1 MKEWK
6 ILLSV
11 VTALFL
17 LSSFFF
23 DNLLFFK
30 VGFIIIFI
38 ISLVALFSNEN
49 TANEND
55 LCITPKE
62 FLKITEKEQLENIG
76 IVCLHI
82 VNKND
87 YIIEFGHSAYNHF
100 VENLK
105 KILSKLLRQEDF
117 IIPLDDGLILFVI
130 NGIDNIHFPDRVKS
144 ILHKLKGETVGKY
157 KLVIQHLSNPTLSDI
172 NSVLYDEHGI

>member
-17 LSSFFF
+17 LASFFF

-38 ISLVALFSNEN
+38 ISLISLFSNEH
-49 TANEND
+49 TVIEND
-55 LCITPKE
+55 LCISPEE
-62 FLKITEKEQLENIG
+62 FLKIAEKEQLENIG

-82 VNKND
+82 LNKND
-87 YIIEFGHSAYNHF
+87 YIAKFGDSAYKHF
-100 VENLK
+100 VVNLK
-105 KILSKLLRQEDF
+105 RILSMLLRQEDF
-117 IIPLDDGLILFVI
+117 IIPLNDGLIIFVI
-130 NGIDNIHFPDRVKS
+130 NGIDKIHFSDRVKS
-144 ILHKLKGETVGKY
+144 ILYKLKSETVGKY

-172 NSVLYDEHGI
+172 NSVLYDEHSE